1 MHMHQKFYFPFRTL
15 QYGDRVGYGKKLKEE
30 ADDQERARGK
40 KKKAERKSTEIAWAA
55 PVRLER
61 ATAQRIK
68 KP

>member
-40 KKKAERKSTEIAWAA
+40 KKKAERKSTEIA
-55 PVRLER
+55 
-61 ATAQRIK
+61 
-68 KP
+68 